1 VKTEFRIIIL
11 SIIFFVFVCVGDA
24 VWEHIW
30 LPDTSIWDALI
41 VKVTVYEFYRRLLV
55 TAAFLIFGMI
65 AAKVVG
71 RYRQA
76 EETAANAKNEWER
89 TFDSIP
95 DLIAIIDKDHK
106 IVRINKG
113 MADRL
118 GVNPGEAVGRMCYEL
133 VHGLNSPHPSCPHE
147 QMIVD
152 RKQHNVELIEPHLN
166 GTFLFSVFPICDE
179 KERSI
184 GSVHILRDITERKL
198 MEEKLL
204 ESEKRYRT
212 LFESAGDSIL
222 VMEIE
227 GAQIGKIVSANHA
240 AANMHGYTIEE
251 LLTMN
256 IKDLDTEESAQ
267 KVPERMARMLAG
279 ETVRDE
285 VMHRRKDGTVFPL
298 EINARLLRLGDH
310 PYALAIDRDI
320 TERKASEA
328 ALKASEE
335 RMRTLIEVS
344 PLGTTVVRQGVYIY
358 ANPAFVQVF
367 GYDDVNEIVG
377 RPLESLCVPEEG
389 AFIRKLAMDRAAGLN
404 APSHYEITGLKKDG
418 KRLNLSVWVTL
429 IDYEGA
435 PATLGFVV
443 DVTKEK
449 SLRLQLIQAQKME
462 SLGALAGGVAHDFN
476 NLLQVVLGYSEL
488 MISSRKLD
496 ERTVADLSKINHA
509 AKDGAELAKRLLAF
523 SRKGEINRIPVNLN
537 EQVEKLKG
545 MLERTIPKMI
555 EIRLGLNA
563 DPAMVTADP
572 TQIDQVLLNLA
583 VNARD
588 AMPNGGKLNI
598 ETTNVALDEEE
609 CRLHVGSKAGNCVLL
624 TVSDTG
630 VGMDPQTLEQ
640 IFEPFFTTKSEGKG
654 TGLGLSIVYGVVRRH
669 EGFITC
675 DSEPGRGTTFRIYL
689 PALSENAVQ
698 NIDDGPDV
706 PPKGGNETILLVDD
720 EEYVRDLAVRFLTSA
735 GYNVITASNGREAIE
750 IFERDKGMIS
760 LIILDLI
767 MPEIGG
773 MQCLE
778 EIKKIDPKARV
789 LIASGLTVDES
800 ERKIIESSARGFVS
814 KPYKMKQALDAVRMI
829 IDED

>member
-1 VKTEFRIIIL
+1 
-11 SIIFFVFVCVGDA
+11 
-24 VWEHIW
+24 
-30 LPDTSIWDALI
+30 
-41 VKVTVYEFYRRLLV
+41 
-55 TAAFLIFGMI
+55 
-65 AAKVVG
+65 
-71 RYRQA
+71 
-76 EETAANAKNEWER
+76 
-89 TFDSIP
+89 
-95 DLIAIIDKDHK
+95 
-106 IVRINKG
+106 
-113 MADRL
+113 
-118 GVNPGEAVGRMCYEL
+118 MCYEL
-133 VHGLNSPHPSCPHE
+133 VHGSNSVHPFCPHE
-147 QMIVD
+147 QMIID
-152 RKQHNVELIEPHLN
+152 GKQHDVELFEPHLG
-166 GTFLFSVFPICDE
+166 GTFAVSVPPIYDE
-179 KERSI
+179 NGRMT
-184 GSVHILRDITERKL
+184 GSFHILRDITERKK
-198 MEEKLL
+198 MEEKLQ
-204 ESEKRYRT
+204 ESEKLYRT
-212 LFESAGDSIL
+212 LFESAGDSIYL
-222 VMEIE
+222 VESE
-227 GAQIGKIVSANHA
+227 GDRLGKILSANHA

-256 IKDLDTEESAQ
+256 IKDLDTEESA
-267 KVPERMARMLAG
+267 KEMPERIARVLRG

-310 PYALAIDRDI
+310 SYTLAIDRDI

-344 PLGTTVVRQGVYIY
+344 PIGTTIVRQGVYIY
-358 ANPAFVQVF
+358 ANPAFVRMF
-367 GYDDVNEIVG
+367 GYDDENEIVG
-377 RPLESLCVPEEG
+377 VSLESLVVPEERG
-389 AFIRKLAMDRAAGLN
+389 FIRKLAMDRAAGLN
-404 APSHYEITGLKKDG
+404 APPQYEVTGLKKDG

-496 ERTVADLSKINHA
+496 QQTLEDLSKINHA
-509 AKDGAELAKRLLAF
+509 AKDGAELARRLLAF

-572 TQIDQVLLNLA
+572 TQIDQILLNLA
-583 VNARD
+583 VNATD

-609 CRLHVGSKAGNCVLL
+609 CRLHVGSKARDCVLL

-669 EGFITC
+669 EGFIKC

-689 PALSENAVQ
+689 PALSENAVK
-698 NIDDGPDV
+698 NVDVGPDV

-720 EEYVRDLAVRFLTSA
+720 EEFVRDLAVRFLTSA

-750 IFERDKGMIS
+750 IFERHKNRIS

-773 MQCLE
+773 LQCLE
-778 EIKKIDPKARV
+778 ELTRIDPKARII
-789 LIASGLTVDES
+789 IASGFAVNED
-800 ERKIIESSARGFVS
+800 ERKIIEATARGFVS
-814 KPYKMKQALDAVRMI
+814 KPYQVQHVLDAVRKA
-829 IDED
+829 IDEG

>member
-1 VKTEFRIIIL
+1 MKTEFRIIIL

-41 VKVTVYEFYRRLLV
+41 FKVTVYEFYRRLLV

-152 RKQHNVELIEPHLN
+152 GKQHDVELIEPHLN

-179 KERSI
+179 KERST
-184 GSVHILRDITERKL
+184 GSVHILRDITEHKL
-198 MEEKLL
+198 MEEKLQ
-204 ESEKRYRT
+204 ESEKLYRT
-212 LFESAGDSIL
+212 LFESAGDSIYL
-222 VMEIE
+222 IE
-227 GAQIGKIVSANHA
+227 SEGDRLGKILSANHA

-256 IKDLDTEESAQ
+256 IKDLDTEESA
-267 KVPERMARMLAG
+267 KEMPERIARVLRG

-320 TERKASEA
+320 TERKVSEA

-344 PLGTTVVRQGVYIY
+344 PIGITIVRQGVYIY
-358 ANPAFVQVF
+358 TNPAFVRMF
-367 GYDDVNEIVG
+367 GYDDINEIVG
-377 RPLESLCVPEEG
+377 RPLESLCVPEER
-389 AFIRKLAMDRAAGLN
+389 AFIKKVARDRAAGLHT
-404 APSHYEITGLKKDG
+404 PQYEITGLSKDG
-418 KRLNLSVWVTL
+418 RRLNLSVWGTMA
-429 IDYEGA
+429 DFDGE
-435 PATLGFVV
+435 PATFAFVV
-443 DVTKEK
+443 DETKEK
-449 SLRLQLIQAQKME
+449 SLRLQLIQVQKME

-488 MISSRKLD
+488 MISSKKLD
-496 ERTVADLSKINHA
+496 ERTVTDLSKINHA

-555 EIRLGLNA
+555 EIRLALNA

-609 CRLHVGSKAGNCVLL
+609 CRLHVGSKAGDCVLL

-630 VGMDPQTLEQ
+630 IGMDPQTLEQ

-689 PALSENAVQ
+689 PALSENAVK
-698 NIDDGPDV
+698 NVDVGPDV
-706 PPKGGNETILLVDD
+706 TPKGGNETILLVDD

-750 IFERDKGMIS
+750 IFERDRGMIS

-778 EIKKIDPKARV
+778 EIKKIDPNARV
-789 LIASGLTVDES
+789 LIASGLSVDES
-800 ERKIIESSARGFVS
+800 ERKTIESSARGFVS

>member
-1 VKTEFRIIIL
+1 MKTEFRIIIL
-11 SIIFFVFVCVGDA
+11 SIIFFVFVCIGDA

-41 VKVTVYEFYRRLLV
+41 FKVTVNDIYHRLVV
-55 TAAFLIFGMI
+55 TVAFLVFGLI
-65 AAKVVG
+65 TAKVVG
-71 RYRQA
+71 GYRQA
-76 EETAANAKNEWER
+76 EEIAANAKNEWER
-89 TFDSIP
+89 TFDAIP
-95 DLIAIIDKDHK
+95 DIVFIVDRDHK
-106 IVRINKG
+106 IVRINKT
-113 MADRL
+113 MANRVN
-118 GVNPGEAVGRMCYEL
+118 VNPEEAVGRPCYTFC
-133 VHGLNSPHPSCPHE
+133 HGLDSPHPSCPHE
-147 QMIVD
+147 QAMID
-152 RKQHNVELIEPHLN
+152 GKPHEVELFEPHLG
-166 GTFLFSVFPICDE
+166 GTFFISSSPIYDE
-179 KERSI
+179 NGSLA
-184 GSVHILRDITERKL
+184 GSVHVARDITEHKR
-198 MEEKLL
+198 MEEKLQ
-204 ESEKRYRT
+204 ESEKLYRT
-212 LFESAGDSIL
+212 LFDSAGDSIYI
-222 VMEIE
+222 VESE
-227 GAQIGKIVSANHA
+227 GDQMGKILSANNA
-240 AANMHGYTIEE
+240 AARMHGYTIEE

-256 IKDLDTEESAQ
+256 IKDLDTEESA
-267 KVPERMARMLAG
+267 KELPGRIARVLRG
-279 ETVRDE
+279 EAVRDE

-310 PYALAIDRDI
+310 SYTLAIDRDI
-320 TERKASEA
+320 TERKVSEA

-344 PLGTTVVRQGVYIY
+344 PIGITIVRQGVYIY
-358 ANPAFVQVF
+358 TNPAFVRMF
-367 GYDDVNEIVG
+367 GYDDINEIVG
-377 RPLESLCVPEEG
+377 RPLESLCVPEER
-389 AFIRKLAMDRAAGLN
+389 AFIKKVARDRDAGLHT
-404 APSHYEITGLKKDG
+404 PQYEITGLSKDG
-418 KRLNLSVWVTL
+418 RRLNLSVWGTMA
-429 IDYEGA
+429 DFDGE
-435 PATLGFVV
+435 PATFAFVV
-443 DVTKEK
+443 DETKEK
-449 SLRLQLIQAQKME
+449 SLRSQLIQAQKME

-588 AMPNGGKLNI
+588 AMPSGGKLNI
-598 ETTNVALDEEE
+598 ETTNVTLDEEE
-609 CRLHVGSKAGNCVLL
+609 CRLHAGSKARNRVLL

-630 VGMDPQTLEQ
+630 VGMDRQTLDQ

-675 DSEPGRGTTFRIYL
+675 DSEPGKGTTFRIYL

-698 NIDDGPDV
+698 NIDVGPDV
-706 PPKGGNETILLVDD
+706 TPKGGNETILLVDD
-720 EEYVRDLAVRFLTSA
+720 EEFVRDLAVRFLTSA

-750 IFERDKGMIS
+750 IFERDKGLIS

-773 MQCLE
+773 LQCLE

-789 LIASGLTVDES
+789 LIASGLSVDES
-800 ERKIIESSARGFVS
+800 DKKIIESSARGFVS
-814 KPYKMKQALDAVRMI
+814 KPYQVKQALDAVRMI
-829 IDED
+829 IDEG

>member
-1 VKTEFRIIIL
+1 MKTEFRIIIL

-30 LPDTSIWDALI
+30 LPDMSIWDALI
-41 VKVTVYEFYRRLLV
+41 FKVTLYEFYRRLLV
-55 TAAFLIFGMI
+55 TAAFLIFGTI

-76 EETAANAKNEWER
+76 EETAANARNEWER
-89 TFDSIP
+89 TFDAIP
-95 DLIAIIDKDHK
+95 DIVFIVDRDHK
-106 IVRINKG
+106 IVRINRT
-113 MADRL
+113 MANRL
-118 GVNPGEAVGRMCYEL
+118 NVNPEEAVGRPCYTFC
-133 VHGLNSPHPSCPHE
+133 HGLDSPHPSCPHK
-147 QMIVD
+147 QAMID
-152 RKQHNVELIEPHLN
+152 GKTHEVELFEPHLGGIYFISSSPIYDEN
-166 GTFLFSVFPICDE
+166 GSLA
-179 KERSI
+179 
-184 GSVHILRDITERKL
+184 GSVHVARDITEHKR
-198 MEEKLL
+198 MEERLQ

-212 LFESAGDSIL
+212 LFESAADSIYL
-222 VMEIE
+222 VESE
-227 GAQIGKIVSANHA
+227 GDQMGKILSANNA
-240 AANMHGYTIEE
+240 AARMHGYTIEE

-256 IKDLDTEESAQ
+256 IKDLDTEESA
-267 KVPERMARMLAG
+267 KGLPGRIARVLRG

-285 VMHRRKDGTVFPL
+285 VTHRRKDGTEFPL
-298 EINARLLRLGDH
+298 EINARLLKLENH
-310 PYALAIDRDI
+310 SYALAIDRDI
-320 TERKASEA
+320 TERKLAEA

-335 RMRTLIEVS
+335 RTRQLIEVA
-344 PLGTTVVRQGVYIY
+344 PIGITVVRQGVYIY
-358 ANPAFVQVF
+358 ANPAFVRMF
-367 GYDDVNEIVG
+367 GYDDVNEIIG
-377 RPLESLCVPEEG
+377 LPLESLCVPEERE
-389 AFIRKLAMDRAAGLN
+389 FIKKVAMDRAAGLHI
-404 APSHYEITGLKKDG
+404 PHYEVTGLSKVG
-418 KRLNLSVWVTL
+418 KRLNLLVWGTL
-429 IDYEGA
+429 IDFDGV
-435 PATLGFVV
+435 PATLAFVI

-545 MLERTIPKMI
+545 MLERTIPRMI

-572 TQIDQVLLNLA
+572 TQIDQILLNLA

-609 CRLHVGSKAGNCVLL
+609 CRLHVGSRARDCVLL

-630 VGMDPQTLEQ
+630 VGMDHQTLEQ

-669 EGFITC
+669 EGFVTC
-675 DSEPGRGTTFRIYL
+675 DSEPGKGTTFRIYL

-698 NIDDGPDV
+698 NIDVGPDV
-706 PPKGGNETILLVDD
+706 TPKGGAETILLVDD
-720 EEYVRDLAVRFLTSA
+720 EELVRDLAVRFLTSA
-735 GYNVITASNGREAIE
+735 GYKVIVACNGREAID
-750 IFERDKGMIS
+750 IFTRDKDRIS
-760 LIILDLI
+760 LIILDLV
-767 MPEIGG
+767 MPEMGG
-773 MQCLE
+773 LQCLE
-778 EIKKIDPKARV
+778 EIKKIDPNARV
-789 LIASGLTVDES
+789 LIASGLTVDAS
-800 ERKIIESSARGFVS
+800 DRTIIESSARGFVS
-814 KPYKMKQALDAVRMI
+814 KPYQVKQALDAVRLI

>member
-30 LPDTSIWDALI
+30 LPDMSIWDALI
-41 VKVTVYEFYRRLLV
+41 FKVTVYEFYRRLLV
-55 TAAFLIFGMI
+55 TAAFLIFGTI

-76 EETAANAKNEWER
+76 EEIAANAKNEWER

-106 IVRINKG
+106 IVRINKA

-152 RKQHNVELIEPHLN
+152 GEQHDVELIEPHLN

-179 KERSI
+179 KERST
-184 GSVHILRDITERKL
+184 GSVHIL
-198 MEEKLL
+198 
-204 ESEKRYRT
+204 
-212 LFESAGDSIL
+212 
-222 VMEIE
+222 
-227 GAQIGKIVSANHA
+227 
-240 AANMHGYTIEE
+240 
-251 LLTMN
+251 
-256 IKDLDTEESAQ
+256 
-267 KVPERMARMLAG
+267 
-279 ETVRDE
+279 
-285 VMHRRKDGTVFPL
+285 
-298 EINARLLRLGDH
+298 
-310 PYALAIDRDI
+310 RDI

-335 RMRTLIEVS
+335 RMRTLVEVS
-344 PLGTTVVRQGVYIY
+344 PVGITIVRQGVYIY

-377 RPLESLCVPEEG
+377 LPLESLCVPEER

-404 APSHYEITGLKKDG
+404 TPSHYEITGLKKDG

-435 PATLGFVV
+435 LATLGFVI
-443 DVTKEK
+443 DVTKER
-449 SLRLQLIQAQKME
+449 SLRSQLIQAQKME

-509 AKDGAELAKRLLAF
+509 AKDGAELSKRLLAF

-545 MLERTIPKMI
+545 MLERTIHKMI
-555 EIRLGLNA
+555 EIRLGLKA

-609 CRLHVGSKAGNCVLL
+609 CRLHVGSNARNCVLL

-630 VGMDPQTLEQ
+630 VGMDHQTLEQ

-675 DSEPGRGTTFRIYL
+675 DSEPGKGTTFRIYL

-698 NIDDGPDV
+698 NIDVGPDFT
-706 PPKGGNETILLVDD
+706 PKGGNETILLVDD
-720 EEYVRDLAVRFLTSA
+720 EEFVRDLAVRFLTSA

-750 IFERDKGMIS
+750 IFERDKNMIS

-773 MQCLE
+773 LQCLE

-800 ERKIIESSARGFVS
+800 DKKIIESSASGFVS